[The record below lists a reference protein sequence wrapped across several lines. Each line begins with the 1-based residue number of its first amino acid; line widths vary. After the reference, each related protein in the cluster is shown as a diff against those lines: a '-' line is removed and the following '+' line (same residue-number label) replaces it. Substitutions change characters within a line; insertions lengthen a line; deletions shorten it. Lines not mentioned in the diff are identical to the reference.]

1 MKLVLDTDTITYEEA
16 QQTLRSLYGRDS
28 SPEAS
33 VRRPPYPGKFVLEP
47 LPGPAARREG
57 A

>member
-16 QQTLRSLYGRDS
+16 QRTLRSLYGRDS

-33 VRRPPYPGKFVLEP
+33 ERRAPYSGKFVLEP
-47 LPGPAARREG
+47 LPGPAAHREE